1 MPNIKQEEQK
11 ERNQQKIAEYQR
23 EVGPQKQK
31 KQENQD
37 VQKEIRKKQA
47 HQKKHQHKDKVC

>member
-11 ERNQQKIAEYQR
+11 ERHQQKIAEYQR

-37 VQKEIRKKQA
+37 VQNEIQKKQVQ
-47 HQKKHQHKDKVC
+47 QKKHQQKR